1 MRNHHCLRQI
11 NVCGFHLLLSLV
23 HEHELTSSETN
34 ARVIIGMC
42 YESKVIETKLCPFEQ
57 LKFDSQ

>member
-34 ARVIIGMC
+34 ARVIIG
-42 YESKVIETKLCPFEQ
+42 
-57 LKFDSQ
+57 SQCVMNQKS